1 MKICNICSILFN
13 MSLGMDYANSVDNYK
28 EDIDILEKEINEIK
42 DNDKSLYYVLE
53 NIAEQNKDFE
63 NLLVN
68 SDGGFTNE

>member
-1 MKICNICSILFN
+1 